1 MAAFRRA
8 MDCDVWFFKIGRTD
22 PDKGWLEAVEAVYR
36 LRQQDVNARLV
47 IKPGAYEAHGDEVY
61 RHMVW
66 RGLDRAEVAT
76 EDRSVPGIATAL
88 GAAPEAAVLDLRF
101 FVPDEVLPVF
111 YAAADGTLANSG
123 YEPFGLVGL
132 EAMAAGGIAYVGS
145 TGEDYARPLQNCV
158 VLDDAA
164 DPDEIVRFAL
174 QLKDDAER

>member
-1 MAAFRRA
+1 M
-8 MDCDVWFFKIGRTD
+8 
-22 PDKGWLEAVEAVYR
+22 
-36 LRQQDVNARLV
+36 
-47 IKPGAYEAHGDEVY
+47 IKPGAYEAYGEELY

-76 EDRSVPGIATAL
+76 EDRSVAGIATAL
-88 GAAPEAAVLDLRF
+88 GGGAGGPRCWTCGFLCRTRS
-101 FVPDEVLPVF
+101 LPVF

-174 QLKDDAER
+174 QLKDDARS